1 MLGCANKGL
10 WALCIPISII
20 VVYCRTTIFWGVR
33 NNWYQSH
40 SSTIIEI
47 GAQKSQSGPIAWP
60 NQHSHFAIILDTT
73 EGTACQ

>member
-1 MLGCANKGL
+1 MGRLGCANKDL
-10 WALCIPISII
+10 WALCIPISTI

-60 NQHSHFAIILDTT
+60 NAQMDKIENKKMH
-73 EGTACQ
+73 